1 MYSWKS
7 AQTLWG
13 QMFMT
18 WSLTTNVMSLLSVGE
33 GGACGDFLAQT
44 VRHISSLKHET
55 RPRRLWQELKQRS
68 DPEVTKGSVIGE
80 L

>member
-1 MYSWKS
+1 MLFDADVYDLK
-7 AQTLWG
+7 
-13 QMFMT
+13 F
-18 WSLTTNVMSLLSVGE
+18 NHECHELLSVGQ
-33 GGACGDFLAQT
+33 GGACGDFLTQT